1 MISLQRAFKKEV
13 TVFRQTWKTEAFVD
27 TINLALGTFLFL
39 SPWIFGFTSELARH
53 TSWMAGAAIGIVAIL
68 SIADLFESVSIP
80 DFFETEEW
88 INLAIG
94 LWLAVCPWVIG
105 MQDETTAMEIHLV
118 VGVVVA
124 TIAAIELW
132 VVHRTPPH
140 AA

>member
-1 MISLQRAFKKEV
+1 MLKV
-13 TVFRQTWKTEAFVD
+13 TRKTEAFVD
-27 TINLALGTFLFL
+27 TVNLALGVFLFV

-68 SIADLFESVSIP
+68 SIGDLFESISVP

-105 MQDETTAMEIHLV
+105 MYDDTTATEVHLM
-118 VGVVVA
+118 VGLAVA
-124 TIAAIELW
+124 IIAAVELW
-132 VVHRTPPH
+132 LVHGTPPNQT
-140 AA
+140 A

>member
-1 MISLQRAFKKEV
+1 MPSLREV
-13 TVFRQTWKTEAFVD
+13 AVLKVTWKTEAFVD
-27 TINLALGTFLFL
+27 TVNLALGVFLFV

-68 SIADLFESVSIP
+68 SIGDLFESISVP

-105 MQDETTAMEIHLV
+105 MYDDTTATEVHLM
-118 VGVVVA
+118 VGLAVA
-124 TIAAIELW
+124 TIAAVELW
-132 VVHRTPPH
+132 LVHGTPPNQT
-140 AA
+140 A

>member
-1 MISLQRAFKKEV
+1 MKGVAVFKH
-13 TVFRQTWKTEAFVD
+13 TWKTEAFVD

-53 TSWMAGAAIGIVAIL
+53 TSWMAGATIGIVAML
-68 SIADLFESVSIP
+68 SIGDLFEAISIP

-94 LWLAVCPWVIG
+94 LWLAVCPWIIG
-105 MQDETTAMEIHLV
+105 MHGDTTATQVHLG
-118 VGVVVA
+118 VGLVVA
-124 TIAAIELW
+124 TIAAVELW
-132 VVHRTPPH
+132 LVHRTPPH

>member
-1 MISLQRAFKKEV
+1 VFK
-13 TVFRQTWKTEAFVD
+13 QTWKTEAFVD

-53 TSWMAGAAIGIVAIL
+53 TSWMAGATIGIVAML
-68 SIADLFESVSIP
+68 SIGDLFEAISIP

-94 LWLAVCPWVIG
+94 LWLAVCPWIIG
-105 MQDETTAMEIHLV
+105 MYGDTTATQVHLG
-118 VGVVVA
+118 VGLVVA
-124 TIAAIELW
+124 TIAAVELW
-132 VVHRTPPH
+132 LVHRTPPH

>member
-1 MISLQRAFKKEV
+1 MPTLREV
-13 TVFRQTWKTEAFVD
+13 AVLKVTRKTEAFVD
-27 TINLALGTFLFL
+27 TVNLALGVFLFV

-68 SIADLFESVSIP
+68 SIGDLFESISVP

-105 MQDETTAMEIHLV
+105 MYDDTTATEVHLM
-118 VGVVVA
+118 VGLAVA
-124 TIAAIELW
+124 TIAAVELW
-132 VVHRTPPH
+132 LVHGTPPNQT
-140 AA
+140 A

>member
-1 MISLQRAFKKEV
+1 VLKV
-13 TVFRQTWKTEAFVD
+13 TWKTEAFVD
-27 TINLALGTFLFL
+27 TVNLALGVFLFV

-68 SIADLFESVSIP
+68 SIGDLFESISVP

-105 MQDETTAMEIHLV
+105 MYDDTTATEVHLM
-118 VGVVVA
+118 VGLAVA
-124 TIAAIELW
+124 MIAAVELW
-132 VVHRTPPH
+132 LVHGTPPNQT
-140 AA
+140 A

>member
-1 MISLQRAFKKEV
+1 MPSLREV
-13 TVFRQTWKTEAFVD
+13 AVLKVTWKTEAFVD
-27 TINLALGTFLFL
+27 TVNLALGVFLFV

-68 SIADLFESVSIP
+68 SIGDLFESISIP

-105 MQDETTAMEIHLV
+105 MYDDTTATEVHLM
-118 VGVVVA
+118 VGLAVA
-124 TIAAIELW
+124 IIAAVELW
-132 VVHRTPPH
+132 LVHGTPPNQT
-140 AA
+140 A

>member
-1 MISLQRAFKKEV
+1 MLKV
-13 TVFRQTWKTEAFVD
+13 TRKTEAFVD
-27 TINLALGTFLFL
+27 TVNLALGVFLFV

-68 SIADLFESVSIP
+68 SIGDLFESISIP

-105 MQDETTAMEIHLV
+105 MYDDTTATEVHLM
-118 VGVVVA
+118 VGLAVA
-124 TIAAIELW
+124 TIAAVELW
-132 VVHRTPPH
+132 LVHGTPPNQT
-140 AA
+140 A

>member
-1 MISLQRAFKKEV
+1 VLK
-13 TVFRQTWKTEAFVD
+13 QTWKTEAFVD

-53 TSWMAGAAIGIVAIL
+53 TSWMAGATIGIVAML
-68 SIADLFESVSIP
+68 SIGDLFEAISIP

-94 LWLAVCPWVIG
+94 LWLAVCPWIIG
-105 MQDETTAMEIHLV
+105 MHGDTTATQVHLG
-118 VGVVVA
+118 VGLVVA
-124 TIAAIELW
+124 TIAAVELW
-132 VVHRTPPH
+132 LVHRTPPH

>member
-1 MISLQRAFKKEV
+1 MLKV
-13 TVFRQTWKTEAFVD
+13 TWKTEAFVD
-27 TINLALGTFLFL
+27 TVNLALGVFLFV

-68 SIADLFESVSIP
+68 SIGDLFESISVP

-105 MQDETTAMEIHLV
+105 MYDDTTATEVHLM
-118 VGVVVA
+118 VGLAVA
-124 TIAAIELW
+124 IIAAVELW
-132 VVHRTPPH
+132 LVHGTPPNQT
-140 AA
+140 A

>member
-1 MISLQRAFKKEV
+1 MPSLREV
-13 TVFRQTWKTEAFVD
+13 AVLKVTWKTEAFVD
-27 TINLALGTFLFL
+27 TVNLALGVFLFV

-68 SIADLFESVSIP
+68 SIGDLFESISVP

-105 MQDETTAMEIHLV
+105 MYDDTTATEVHLM
-118 VGVVVA
+118 VGLAVA
-124 TIAAIELW
+124 MIAAVELW
-132 VVHRTPPH
+132 LVHGTPPNQT
-140 AA
+140 A

>member
-1 MISLQRAFKKEV
+1 MPSLREV
-13 TVFRQTWKTEAFVD
+13 AVLKVTWKTEAFVD
-27 TINLALGTFLFL
+27 TVNLALGVFLFV

-68 SIADLFESVSIP
+68 SIGDLFESISVP

-105 MQDETTAMEIHLV
+105 MYDDTTATELHLM
-118 VGVVVA
+118 VGLAVA
-124 TIAAIELW
+124 IIAAVELW
-132 VVHRTPPH
+132 LVHRTPPNQT
-140 AA
+140 A

>member
-1 MISLQRAFKKEV
+1 MFK
-13 TVFRQTWKTEAFVD
+13 QTWKTEAFVD

-53 TSWMAGAAIGIVAIL
+53 TSWMAGATIGIVAIL
-68 SIADLFESVSIP
+68 SIGDLFESISIP

-105 MQDETTAMEIHLV
+105 MYDDTTATEVHLM
-118 VGVVVA
+118 VGLAVA
-124 TIAAIELW
+124 IIAAVELW
-132 VVHRTPPH
+132 LVHGTPPNQT
-140 AA
+140 A

>member
-1 MISLQRAFKKEV
+1 MLKV
-13 TVFRQTWKTEAFVD
+13 TRKTEAFVD
-27 TINLALGTFLFL
+27 TVNLALGVFLFV

-68 SIADLFESVSIP
+68 SIGDLFESISVP

-105 MQDETTAMEIHLV
+105 MYDDTTATEVHLM
-118 VGVVVA
+118 VGLAVA
-124 TIAAIELW
+124 TIAAVELW
-132 VVHRTPPH
+132 LVHGTPPNQT
-140 AA
+140 A